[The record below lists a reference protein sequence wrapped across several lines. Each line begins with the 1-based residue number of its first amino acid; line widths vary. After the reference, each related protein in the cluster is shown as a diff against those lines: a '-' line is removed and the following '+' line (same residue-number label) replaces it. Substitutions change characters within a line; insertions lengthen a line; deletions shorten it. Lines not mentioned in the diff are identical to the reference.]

1 MAVELRGAGEEVATL
16 AIMDSYLTEGEEEPG
31 HLTVVELL
39 EGLGLDLAPYGDVR
53 DLTYAQ
59 AVDLLNESLG
69 QDTGLTPAHLE
80 RINEGFTT
88 SARIMNRYAPDVFDG
103 DLLFFTAGRG
113 DGSAQS
119 TPRHSPQVWQPA
131 ITGRIRE
138 FTIDCEH
145 NQMIEPEALSAIG
158 PLLEEYLAS
167 H

>member
-1 MAVELRGAGEEVATL
+1 M
-16 AIMDSYLTEGEEEPG
+16 
-31 HLTVVELL
+31 VELL

-119 TPRHSPQVWQPA
+119 TPGIRRRCGSPRSP
-131 ITGRIRE
+131 
-138 FTIDCEH
+138 D
-145 NQMIEPEALSAIG
+145 
-158 PLLEEYLAS
+158 AS
-167 H
+167 VSSRSTASTTR